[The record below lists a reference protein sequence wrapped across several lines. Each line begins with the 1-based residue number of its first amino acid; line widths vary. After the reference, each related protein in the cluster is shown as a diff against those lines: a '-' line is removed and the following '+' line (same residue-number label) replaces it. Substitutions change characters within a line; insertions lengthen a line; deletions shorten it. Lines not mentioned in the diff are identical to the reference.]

1 MKYRFKFSGFEYTRY
16 KIFYINDYYIF
27 SIPIFFILIFNFLTP
42 YLSIFYLYY
51 NTSQESRS
59 FHFYRNTLLR
69 TIVHIALI
77 VRWKLDNLWKQLQL
91 TSRKFILRNKRN
103 YVGQLFVYHVAD
115 LHQRFYKF
123 INFSFS
129 ILPSQIIISS
139 RVIIDSCQ
147 KINHNGGGLKRN
159 RCTRYSDKLVSTA
172 HKWHPRVILAPLNH
186 LCASPPPQFHESRY
200 VWTLLAPPASFLTSG
215 KA

>member
-1 MKYRFKFSGFEYTRY
+1 MKYHPLSSRHHNSALIRIKSRYDSISRGQVRVQSGKSSIKFIAREEGAYISAIFLRSPFFRQISLRFGCFKGRNTTNISVAHIIHRYVSISHFIIERMKYRFKLSGFEYTRY

-77 VRWKLDNLWKQLQL
+77 VR
-91 TSRKFILRNKRN
+91 
-103 YVGQLFVYHVAD
+103 
-115 LHQRFYKF
+115 
-123 INFSFS
+123 
-129 ILPSQIIISS
+129 
-139 RVIIDSCQ
+139 
-147 KINHNGGGLKRN
+147 
-159 RCTRYSDKLVSTA
+159 
-172 HKWHPRVILAPLNH
+172 
-186 LCASPPPQFHESRY
+186 
-200 VWTLLAPPASFLTSG
+200 
-215 KA
+215 